1 MALVSL
7 YSRCAWVAWHVLSAI
22 IVPGHTLSLCL
33 STQEQALGLPALQ
46 AMYLQGQSLHYG
58 ISVQICIV
66 QGLDFGVLC
75 SLTKSYSTL
84 CDPMDCSPQGLSA
97 HEIFLASILE
107 WVAISFSML
116 PVVQLVKNPPAMQ
129 VRFLGWEDTLEK
141 GWVTYSSIFGLP
153 YSSRIARQI
162 PWTEKPGRL
171 HTVHGVTKSQIP
183 LRNFLFLWLTN
194 RRERDVPGAPVVK
207 TPDFHKQGAWVR
219 SLVRELRS
227 HMLHDATKK

>member
-1 MALVSL
+1 MSFLPWLSQATLCPSVSL
-7 YSRCAWVAWHVLSAI
+7 PKNKPWVSQPFRPCTYRARVYIMVSLSRYALFKGLILGFYAHSLSRIQLFVTPWTVAHKGYLLMRFSWQVYWS
-22 IVPGHTLSLCL
+22 
-33 STQEQALGLPALQ
+33 GLPL
-46 AMYLQGQSLHYG
+46 
-58 ISVQICIV
+58 
-66 QGLDFGVLC
+66 
-75 SLTKSYSTL
+75 
-84 CDPMDCSPQGLSA
+84 
-97 HEIFLASILE
+97 
-107 WVAISFSML
+107 SFSML